1 MENTELKNEEIFEQ
15 KVVESSNKI
24 KDLIAEVHKKIVG
37 QDELIKSM
45 IIGLLAKW
53 HILIEWVPW
62 LAKTL
67 TVDTLS
73 KALDLGFNR
82 IQFTPD
88 LLPSDLI
95 WTEIYN
101 AKTWEFMIKK
111 GPIFNNFILADEI
124 NRAPSKVQ
132 SALLEAMAEKHI
144 TIWKETFDLDEPFIV
159 LATQNPIEQAWT
171 YRLPEAQLDRFMMK
185 VNVDYADKQTEKE
198 MYKKLNNDFEKIKID
213 KILNKKDI
221 KEISKILSEI
231 YVSDNIYDYV
241 ANIIEETRNSKNTKI
256 KQFIS
261 YWISPRWGLAL
272 ISWAKVLAL
281 MEWRTFVIP
290 EDIKN
295 IAKNVLSHRLV
306 LNYEAVVNEVNSEK
320 IIDYILENVKVV

>member
-37 QDELIKSM
+37 QDDLIKSM